1 MKIYTKTG
9 DTGETGL
16 LGGDRI
22 GKTSLRIKAIGKVDS
37 LNAALGVAT
46 VVAAPT
52 LKSQLK
58 EVQSRLF
65 DLGSELACPPGGKFD
80 IQSVTQTDI
89 SAMETSMDEMTEQL
103 APLKQFILPG
113 GSSTAAQLHVCRAA
127 AREAEIAILDLN
139 ASESVRSELIMYVNR
154 LSDWLF
160 TAARFA
166 NHLEGTED
174 QVWNPRNT

>member
-9 DTGETGL
+9 DDGETGL
-16 LGGDRI
+16 LGGDRV
-22 GKTSLRIKAIGKVDS
+22 GKTSLRIKAIGKVDT

-46 VVAAPT
+46 VIAGQDLQA
-52 LKSQLK
+52 SLK

-65 DLGSELACPPGGKFD
+65 DIGAELACRPGGKFD
-80 IQSVTQTDI
+80 IQSVNTSEI
-89 SAMETSMDEMTEQL
+89 ETLEHSMDQMTDQL
-103 APLKQFILPG
+103 PPLKQFILPG
-113 GSSTAAQLHVCRAA
+113 GTPLAAQLHVCRAA

-139 ASESVRSELIMYVNR
+139 ASEQTRSELIMYMNR

-166 NHLEGTED
+166 NMLEGTED